1 MKNFKEML
9 DRDLDS
15 TFYNLEEFAQ
25 LKRIRC
31 DGIDKNIPVIFDSE
45 ETKDRNGRSAG
56 GDHAEGI
63 YGRYVV
69 VRVRLSDLEKEPRQ
83 GMRFWIGNDLFKI
96 ANVLNEYN
104 ELIIDLE
111 RYDE

>member
-9 DRDLDS
+9 DKDLNS
-15 TFYNLEEFAQ
+15 TFYNTKEFAQ
-25 LKRIRC
+25 VKRIKF
-31 DGIDKNIPVIFDSE
+31 DGATLDIPIIFDSE
-45 ETKDRNGRSAG
+45 ETKDRNGVGS
-56 GDHAEGI
+56 DHAEGI
-63 YGRYVV
+63 YGKYVV
-69 VRVRLSDLEKEPRQ
+69 VRVRLSDLGKEPSQ

-96 ANVLNEYN
+96 TNVLNEYN

>member
-9 DRDLDS
+9 DKDLE
-15 TFYNLEEFAQ
+15 TFFNTEEFAE

-31 DGIDKNIPVIFDSE
+31 DGIDRTIPVIFDSE
-45 ETKDRNGRSAG
+45 ETKDRNGIGA
-56 GDHAEGI
+56 DHAEGI
-63 YGRYVV
+63 YGKFVV
-69 VRVRLSDLEKEPRQ
+69 IRVKLSDLEKEPRQ

-96 ANVLNEYN
+96 TNVLNEYN

-111 RYDE
+111 RFDE

>member
-9 DRDLDS
+9 DKDLDT
-15 TFYNLEEFAQ
+15 TFYNTEEFAQ
-25 LKRIRC
+25 VKRVKYDNIVK
-31 DGIDKNIPVIFDSE
+31 DIPVIFDSE
-45 ETKDRNGRSAG
+45 ETKERNGG

-63 YGRYVV
+63 YGRFVV
-69 VRVRLSDLEKEPRQ
+69 IRVRLSELEKEPRQ
-83 GMRFWIGNDLFKI
+83 GMRFWIGSDLFKI
-96 ANVLNEYN
+96 TNVLNEYN

>member
-1 MKNFKEML
+1 MENFKQML

-15 TFYNLEEFAQ
+15 TFYNTNEFAQ

-45 ETKDRNGRSAG
+45 ETKDRNGR

-63 YGRYVV
+63 YGRFVV
-69 VRVRLSDLEKEPRQ
+69 IRVRLSDLGKEPRQ
-83 GMRFWIGNDLFKI
+83 GMRFYIGNDLFKI
-96 ANVLNEYN
+96 TNILNEYN

>member
-9 DRDLDS
+9 DKDLDT
-15 TFYNLEEFAQ
+15 TFFNTDEFAQ

-45 ETKDRNGRSAG
+45 ETKDRQSLVS
-56 GDHAEGI
+56 GDNAEGI
-63 YGRYVV
+63 YGKYVV

-83 GMRFWIGNDLFKI
+83 GMRFWIDSDLFKI
-96 ANVLNEYN
+96 SDVLNEYN
-104 ELIIDLE
+104 ELIITLE
-111 RYDE
+111 RFDE

>member
-9 DRDLDS
+9 DKDLE
-15 TFYNLEEFAQ
+15 TFFNTEEFAE

-31 DGIDKNIPVIFDSE
+31 NGMDRTIPVLFDWE
-45 ETKDRNGRSAG
+45 ETKDRHAIGSAT
-56 GDHAEGI
+56 AEGI
-63 YGRYVV
+63 YGKFIVIRAK
-69 VRVRLSDLEKEPRQ
+69 LSDLEKEPRQ

-96 ANVLNEYN
+96 TNVLNEYN

-111 RYDE
+111 RFDE